1 MARHNRWD
9 AGEDQCGFRYR
20 ISYPPDW
27 LDRIRVT
34 RRLPGG
40 RQSTKTLF
48 KNPSRAPG
56 VEAGRRVRARIES
69 PEQDLE
75 IEVSLGPDRSH
86 VGELSVEWRG
96 PGAERVA
103 FAFQAFRQGVD
114 DARPS
119 VAPPVRAAAPSAVV
133 IVPDA

>member
-1 MARHNRWD
+1 MARHNRWGE
-9 AGEDQCGFRYR
+9 GEDQCGFRYR

-48 KNPSRAPG
+48 RNPSRVPG
-56 VEAGRRVRARIES
+56 AEADRRVRARIES
-69 PEQDLE
+69 PEQGLE
-75 IEVSLGPDRSH
+75 IELSLRSARGD
-86 VGELSVEWRG
+86 VAQLSVEWGG
-96 PGAERVA
+96 PGPDRVT
-103 FAFQAFRQGVD
+103 FAFQPFRQAGDGPRLHAVP
-114 DARPS
+114 AIP
-119 VAPPVRAAAPSAVV
+119 AGASAVV

>member
-1 MARHNRWD
+1 MARHNRWG

-20 ISYPPDW
+20 VSYPPDW
-27 LDRIRVT
+27 LERIRVT

-48 KNPSRAPG
+48 KNPSRTPG

-69 PEQDLE
+69 PEQGLE
-75 IEVSLGPDRSH
+75 IEVSLGPDRGQ

-96 PGAERVA
+96 PGGARVA
-103 FAFQAFRQGVD
+103 FAFRAFRQVVG
-114 DARPS
+114 DAHLS
-119 VAPPVRAAAPSAVV
+119 VAPPVRAVAPSAVV
-133 IVPDA
+133 IVPNA

>member
-1 MARHNRWD
+1 MARHNRRGQ
-9 AGEDQCGFRYR
+9 GEDQCGFRYR

-27 LDRIRVT
+27 LDRIRIT

-69 PEQDLE
+69 PEQGLE
-75 IEVSLGPDRSH
+75 IELSLGPARGH

-96 PGAERVA
+96 PDADRVA
-103 FAFQAFRQGVD
+103 FAFQPFRQTGD

-119 VAPPVRAAAPSAVV
+119 AVPSIPAGPSAVV
-133 IVPDA
+133 ILPDA